1 MFYERLGA
9 HKMSNRIQILDCTL
23 RDGGLGL
30 EDSKK
35 NKISSMQ
42 FDLDSVNDIIN

>member
-30 EDSKK
+30 EEKNGASK
-35 NKISSMQ
+35 
-42 FDLDSVNDIIN
+42 LNDD

>member
-35 NKISSMQ
+35 K
-42 FDLDSVNDIIN
+42 